1 MKLRILLPLL
11 LAAVVLYLLAW
22 PVAID
27 PAAWEPPEAP
37 SKTEGVHAANSHL
50 AAVERIAE
58 GVGSGPEAV
67 AIDDEGRLLTGF
79 DDGRVMRFDAD
90 GSNGEL
96 LANTGGRP
104 LGLDALS
111 DGSVIVA
118 DAVEGLVRISDGYAY
133 TLSVSAEGTPYRF
146 VDDVVVDSDE
156 RMAYFTD
163 ASSRFGVHEVM
174 ADAFEHRPHGR
185 VIAYNLETDEVRVL
199 AEDLYFANGITLGP
213 DEEYLV
219 FTETTRYRV
228 QKLWLQGE
236 RAGETEVL
244 IDNLPGFPDNIT
256 FNGEDRFWLAI
267 YSPRDPMLDTLLERP
282 FLRKVAYR
290 LPEALQPGPSQHA
303 YVLALNPEGEVLA
316 DLQHVGEGA
325 YAPITSAIEH
335 EGTLYLGS
343 LSAPAI
349 GRVALDALPL
359 GGEDEAEDADD
370 TDGAED
376 ADGVVEETASD

>member
-11 LAAVVLYLLAW
+11 LAAVVVYLLAW

-37 SKTEGVHAANSHL
+37 SAESGVHARNSYL
-50 AAVERIAE
+50 APVERIAQD
-58 GVGSGPEAV
+58 VGEGPEAV
-67 AIDDEGRLLTGF
+67 AIDDQGRLVTGF
-79 DDGRVMRFDAD
+79 IDGRVMRFDAD
-90 GSNGEL
+90 GENGEL
-96 LANTGGRP
+96 LANTEGRP
-104 LGLDALS
+104 LGLHALS

-118 DAVEGLVRISDGYAY
+118 DAVRGLVRISDGYAY
-133 TLSVSAEGTPYRF
+133 TLSVSAEGVPYRF
-146 VDDVVVDSDE
+146 VDDVVVDAEE

-163 ASSRFGVHEVM
+163 ASSRFGYQEVM
-174 ADAFEHRPHGR
+174 AAAFEHRPNGR
-185 VIAYNLETDEVRVL
+185 IIAYDLETDEVRVL

-219 FTETTRYRV
+219 FTETTRYRA
-228 QKLWLQGE
+228 QRLWLEGE

-256 FNGEDRFWLAI
+256 FNGEDRFWLAL
-267 YSPRDPMLDTLLERP
+267 YAPRDPMLDALLARP
-282 FLRKVAYR
+282 FLRKVAFR
-290 LPEALQPGPSQHA
+290 LPEALQPGPSRHA
-303 YVLALNPEGEVLA
+303 YVLALDTEGKVRA
-316 DLQHVGEGA
+316 DLQDVGEDA

-349 GRVALDALPL
+349 GRVDLEALPL
-359 GGEDEAEDADD
+359 HDEDAEDGEAG
-370 TDGAED
+370 GAED
-376 ADGVVEETASD
+376 

>member
-1 MKLRILLPLL
+1 MKLHILLPLL
-11 LAAVVLYLLAW
+11 VAAAILYLLAW
-22 PVAID
+22 PVPID

-37 SKTEGVHAANSHL
+37 STTEGVHAVNNHL
-50 AAVERIAE
+50 AVLERIAE
-58 GVGSGPEAV
+58 GVGRGPEAI

-79 DDGRVMRFDAD
+79 EDGRVMRFDAD
-90 GSNGEL
+90 GGNGEL

-104 LGLDALS
+104 LGLHALS

-118 DAVEGLVRISDGYAY
+118 DAVEGLMRISDGYAY

-146 VDDVVVDSDE
+146 VDDVVVDAEE
-156 RMAYFTD
+156 RIAYFTD

-185 VIAYNLETDEVRVL
+185 VLAYDLKTDEVTVL

-213 DEEYLV
+213 EEEYLV

-228 QKLWLQGE
+228 QKLWLEGE
-236 RAGETEVL
+236 RAGDTEVL

-267 YSPRDPMLDTLLERP
+267 YSPREPMLDALLEWP
-282 FLRKVAYR
+282 FLRKIAYR
-290 LPEALQPGPSQHA
+290 LPEFLQPGPSRHA
-303 YVLALNPEGEVLA
+303 YVLALSPEGDVLA
-316 DLQHVGEGA
+316 DLQHVGEDA

-335 EGTLYLGS
+335 EGRLYLGS

-359 GGEDEAEDADD
+359 DEAGEEGEAPEAD
-370 TDGAED
+370 
-376 ADGVVEETASD
+376 

>member
-1 MKLRILLPLL
+1 MKLHILLPLL
-11 LAAVVLYLLAW
+11 LVAIVAYLLAW
-22 PVAID
+22 PVPID

-37 SKTEGVHAANSHL
+37 STESGVHAANDRL
-50 AAVERIAE
+50 AGVERLAE
-58 GVGSGPEAV
+58 GVGEGPEAV
-67 AIDDEGRLLTGF
+67 VFDREGRMITGF
-79 DDGRVMRFDAD
+79 HDGRVMRFDAD
-90 GSNGEL
+90 GGNPEL
-96 LANTGGRP
+96 LADTRGRP
-104 LGLDALS
+104 LGLHALS

-118 DAVEGLVRISDGYAY
+118 DAVEGLLRISDGYAY
-133 TLSVSAEGTPYRF
+133 TLSISADGVPYRF
-146 VDDVVVDSDE
+146 VDDVVVDAAE

-163 ASSRFGVHEVM
+163 ASSRFGYEEVM

-185 VIAYNLETDEVRVL
+185 VIAYDLENDEVRVL

-213 DEEYLV
+213 DEQYLV
-219 FTETTRYRV
+219 FTETTRYQV
-228 QKLWLQGE
+228 QRLWLEGE

-267 YSPRDPMLDTLLERP
+267 YSPRDPALDALLARP

-290 LPEALQPGPSQHA
+290 LPAALQPGPSQHA
-303 YVLALNPEGEVLA
+303 YVLALSPEGEVLA

-335 EGTLYLGS
+335 DGHLYLGS

-349 GRVALDALPL
+349 GRIALDALPL
-359 GGEDEAEDADD
+359 GQADEPEDAEAAEDTGETPAAD
-370 TDGAED
+370 
-376 ADGVVEETASD
+376 